1 MNIKK
6 VLALLL
12 ALTFVIFTF
21 AACGSKEGG
30 EATTQAQNAETEPS
44 GEAVT
49 DSSEPVTGDENTE
62 PSTDENGETVT
73 AEDVTAETKL
83 PETKEEILALY
94 TEVMNQ
100 AKKDAPAF
108 NKVLYQVLPDDA
120 ASRKVSEGGALV
132 NAALNL
138 AGNFMTSEKDAYKEP
153 EVYEK
158 GGDMHAFPVVDNK
171 AGCLLTDTSAIKSAT
186 CEKLPNGNVRIT
198 IVLNSEANPEP
209 TKSAAK
215 PVSNHG
221 AIFNPL
227 SKKVIDENLSGGLV
241 SAVFKDITYSLTYHD
256 CSTQLVFNPENNHV
270 VSLDQVCNVTIKGSG
285 KAGFVTIAV
294 DKQELVNYV
303 KVYNIKY

>member
-6 VLALLL
+6 VIALLL
-12 ALTFVIFTF
+12 ALTFVVFAF

-30 EATTQAQNAETEPS
+30 EVTTQAQNAVTESS

-49 DSSEPVTGDENTE
+49 DSSSEPVTGDEKTE
-62 PSTDENGETVT
+62 PATDENGETVT
-73 AEDVTAETKL
+73 ETTTEEKKL

-108 NKVLYQVLPDDA
+108 NKVLYQELPSDSK
-120 ASRKVSEGGALV
+120 SRVVSEGGGLV

-186 CEKLPNGNVRIT
+186 CEKLPDGNVRIT

-256 CSTQLVFNPENNHV
+256 CSTTLVFNPENNHV